1 MLSNSR
7 KNVSIVFDNAPS
19 SHKEGFFE
27 DLYEKEELL
36 IIHLPSKKDKK
47 HPSELFLR
55 NISFKDFRYQIDPT
69 YKNHEIRNYLLK
81 IVEKKFHKKYFN
93 KISLIYSFLDFRR
106 LSLVKHLSKLCKEY
120 SNEIELIP
128 YYEPIRLNDIFV
140 LPRIIKIFS
149 SIFLQKLFLKTK
161 KIYLFS
167 KLNIFVYEFFFKDI
181 AVYPYKSALLNLIN
195 SEKEKF
201 RKAEIIKENALRII
215 FVGQLIK
222 RKDPMLLL
230 KACSELNFDIKL
242 SIIGEGRLKKDLEKF
257 LLNNLKNNISWKF
270 YGILENKLVQDH
282 LKINDCLVLPSK
294 FDGFGFV
301 ISEAIN
307 NNLFSIV
314 SDQVGAKDLIKGN
327 SSGTIFTANSKS
339 ELKNQINLHFI
350 RRKL

>member
-1 MLSNSR
+1 MSSNFR
-7 KNVSIVFDNAPS
+7 KNISIVFDNAPS

-27 DLYEKEELL
+27 DLYEKEDIL
-36 IIHLPSKKDKK
+36 ILHLPSKKDKK
-47 HPSELFLR
+47 HPSELFLS
-55 NISFKDFRYQIDPT
+55 NVTFKDFRYQIDPNQEN
-69 YKNHEIRNYLLK
+69 YEIRNYLLE
-81 IVEKKFHKKYFN
+81 IVERKLNKRYFN

-106 LSLVKHLSKLCKEY
+106 LSLVKYLSKLCKKY

-149 SIFLQKLFLKTK
+149 SIFFQKLFFKTK

-167 KLNIFVYEFFFKDI
+167 KLNIFAYKLFFNDI
-181 AVYPYKSALLNLIN
+181 SVYPYKSASFNLIN
-195 SEKEKF
+195 SRNEKSLKKKISKEKV
-201 RKAEIIKENALRII
+201 LSII

-222 RKDPMLLL
+222 RKNPMLLL
-230 KACSELNFDIKL
+230 KACSELNFDVNL
-242 SIIGEGRLKKDLEKF
+242 SIIGIGRLKKDLEKF
-257 LLNNLKNNISWKF
+257 LLNSCKNNISWKF
-270 YGILENKLVQDH
+270 YGVLENNLVQDH

-301 ISEAIN
+301 ISEAID

-314 SDQVGAKDLIKGN
+314 SDQVGAKDLIKL
-327 SSGTIFTANSKS
+327 SSLGTVFSANSKS
-339 ELKNQINLHFI
+339 ELKNQLNLHFI